1 MNFEK
6 HFREQDIPEAIKEI
20 KCIEDLMRLV
30 LLNIHSGDSGGLE
43 RAETRLYEV
52 LRSVERLM
60 HLNKAKRNEDMIMAH
75 RELLEEFF
83 DAQNQTLHN

>member
-6 HFREQDIPEAIKEI
+6 HFRKQDIPEAIKELN
-20 KCIEDLMRLV
+20 CIEDLMKLV
-30 LLNIHSGDSGGLE
+30 LLNIHSGGLE
-43 RAETRLYEV
+43 RAEKRLYEV

-60 HLNKAKRNEDMIMAH
+60 HLNKVKRNDDMIMAH

-83 DAQNQTLHN
+83 NEQNKTLHN

>member
-30 LLNIHSGDSGGLE
+30 LLNIHSGGLGK
-43 RAETRLYEV
+43 AEKRLYEV
-52 LRSVERLM
+52 LRSIEQLM
-60 HLNKAKRNEDMIMAH
+60 YLNEAKRNEDMIMTH
-75 RELLEEFF
+75 KEIREILEEFF
-83 DAQNQTLHN
+83 NEQNQTLHN